1 MYISTCLAFE
11 DLELILSNINECI
24 GVNLKNKNKLQ
35 ISLTLKPM
43 QCKILGE
50 ALLNFVGQM
59 KVNKEVSNFTGTMD
73 VLFELEA
80 KRKEGETLC
89 QLQNL
94 VEKKQALISA

>member
-11 DLELILSNINECI
+11 DLELNLSNINECI
-24 GVNLKNKNKLQ
+24 GVNLKNQNKLQ

-59 KVNKEVSNFTGTMD
+59 KVNKEVSSFTGTMD

-80 KRKEGETLC
+80 KMKEKEKLC

-94 VEKKQALISA
+94 VENKQALISA